1 MQAQSHIKLPSASMN
16 TMDYESTGYQSNPS
30 VSYIHPGNLNTMN
43 GCLNPSNHNQ
53 VETHT
58 NSSYSHPLS
67 FQTSSDPYS
76 DMINYGPTD
85 NHFQHSRTTNNRSI
99 SYILTHEPASHGY
112 LVTKVE
118 PTRTVWVSAADIDKI
133 LAVPRM

>member
-1 MQAQSHIKLPSASMN
+1 MN
-16 TMDYESTGYQSNPS
+16 TMDYESTGYQSNP
-30 VSYIHPGNLNTMN
+30 VSYTHPGNLNTMN
-43 GCLNPSNHNQ
+43 GRLNPSNHNQ

-85 NHFQHSRTTNNRSI
+85 NHFQHVRTINNRFI
-99 SYILTHEPASHGY
+99 SYIITPIPMQESLSFNSPNVMNESTNPRY
-112 LVTKVE
+112 FLVKKLEETQSVM
-118 PTRTVWVSAADIDKI
+118 SAADIGEM
-133 LAVPRM
+133 LAS